1 MRRRPVLR
9 VLHNLIG
16 DNMDNQLFYKIVTQI
31 QRDLNSDDMSALRAL
46 LKSIPIKLVIKYL
59 SAADDE

>member
-1 MRRRPVLR
+1 
-9 VLHNLIG
+9 
-16 DNMDNQLFYKIVTQI
+16 MDNQLFYKVVTQI